1 MSASKSS
8 LESILKRL
16 KEVRI
21 QLLNLHKALLEYE
34 RTAYEQLHGPIPSNG
49 EFLRLVL
56 GHEWFSWLRPMSQF
70 IAQMD
75 EELSAKE
82 PMTLN
87 AANELLQTA
96 HSLLQA
102 AESGSTSEMR
112 YHQAIQRDVDI
123 AFMHVQI
130 SQLFINKDN

>member
-1 MSASKSS
+1 MSASNSS
-8 LESILKRL
+8 LESTLKRL

-34 RTAYEQLHGPIPSNG
+34 RATYEQLHGRIPSNG

-70 IAQMD
+70 IAQID

-96 HSLLQA
+96 HGLLQA
-102 AESGSTSEMR
+102 SESGSTSEMR
-112 YHQAIQRDVDI
+112 YHQAIQSDVDI

-130 SQLFINKDN
+130 SQLFINQDN

>member
-1 MSASKSS
+1 MSASNSS
-8 LESILKRL
+8 LQSTLQRL

-21 QLLNLHKALLEYE
+21 QLLRLHKALLEYE
-34 RTAYEQLHGPIPSNG
+34 RATYEQLHGRIPSNG

-56 GHEWFSWLRPMSQF
+56 EHEWFSWLRPISQF
-70 IAQMD
+70 IVQID

-82 PMTLN
+82 PITLN
-87 AANELLQTA
+87 AATELLQTA
-96 HSLLQA
+96 HSLLQP
-102 AESGSTSEMR
+102 AEEGSTLEMR

-130 SQLFINKDN
+130 SQLFK

>member
-1 MSASKSS
+1 MSASDSS
-8 LESILKRL
+8 LESTVQRL

-21 QLLNLHKALLEYE
+21 QLLRLHKALLEYE
-34 RTAYEQLHGPIPSNG
+34 RTTYEQLHGRIPSNG

-70 IAQMD
+70 IAQVD

-82 PMTLN
+82 PITLN

-96 HSLLQA
+96 HSLLQP
-102 AESGSTSEMR
+102 AEEGNTSEMR

-123 AFMHVQI
+123 AFMHVRI
-130 SQLFINKDN
+130 SQLFQ